1 MSLHFHAHLLQ
12 LTETYGHV
20 FQTPDM
26 DLKMF
31 TEKRVI
37 RYKGIDRTRAENN
50 NNKKRT
56 IFDET
61 DTNAWTFRLTHKAI
75 TSQQGSSNEYNYF
88 Q

>member
-37 RYKGIDRTRAENN
+37 RYKGIDRTRTERN
-50 NNKKRT
+50 NNKKELFLMKQIRMPGH
-56 IFDET
+56 
-61 DTNAWTFRLTHKAI
+61 L
-75 TSQQGSSNEYNYF
+75 G
-88 Q
+88 